1 MAAAARLSRRLTPG
15 DLDHT
20 LEQITRA
27 AVDCL
32 PDVQQASITF
42 THADG
47 RLESVAPTHAVSTR
61 LDDAQYEHREGPC
74 YEAAVD
80 QVHVTAPDLARDP
93 RFPRYRGLAASE
105 GVRAQAALRLFDR
118 AHSRAALN
126 LYSSTAG
133 AFEDLASVGDLFAHQ
148 SAVAIDYAREIDNL
162 QQAMQTRA
170 AIGQAVGVVMERYG
184 MSEERAF
191 AFLTR
196 LSQHRNLKLRDL
208 VAEFLKTVQSP
219 RTSASLVGNPES

>member
-1 MAAAARLSRRLTPG
+1 MSLRRTSRATHGSRATVALPPAREYARRRRCAFSTE
-15 DLDHT
+15 HT
-20 LEQITRA
+20 
-27 AVDCL
+27 
-32 PDVQQASITF
+32 
-42 THADG
+42 
-47 RLESVAPTHAVSTR
+47 
-61 LDDAQYEHREGPC
+61 
-74 YEAAVD
+74 
-80 QVHVTAPDLARDP
+80 
-93 RFPRYRGLAASE
+93 
-105 GVRAQAALRLFDR
+105 
-118 AHSRAALN
+118 SRAALN

-170 AIGQAVGVVMERYG
+170 AIGQAVGVAMERYG